1 MQDDCDSWLHTCNGK
16 GGECMPVLS
25 GKKTKMRPDAATVR
39 EMCCVSLFFF
49 ANAFVD
55 NRV

>member
-1 MQDDCDSWLHTCNGK
+1 MQDECDSWLHTCNGK